1 MLSDVSTL
9 TPRNTNAIPAI
20 MSPPRSSKSPIE
32 AGVIPNAAKASVKA
46 LDAVDD
52 TTLPPLAPVVP
63 LVVTSGIWP

>member
-32 AGVIPNAAKASVKA
+32 AGVIPKADST
-46 LDAVDD
+46 AV
-52 TTLPPLAPVVP
+52 TVPLAVLVSMFPTLPP